1 MGADELFRDRSGNVR
16 ENSLPPVG
24 NPRAAV
30 SVVLGLL
37 AAAAVPLGVAA
48 SYYLERVT
56 LVWSAAGSVPAGLL
70 LGWASIVQ
78 ARRGRDQLQRTIG
91 RSGGQKTTRVGR
103 LLGVLAVLAAITAGL
118 AVGFYGLLT
127 LFAD

>member
-1 MGADELFRDRSGNVR
+1 MAADPLLRDRRRNVQ
-16 ENSLPPVG
+16 ESSLPPVG

-37 AAAAVPLGVAA
+37 ATAAVPLGVAA

-70 LGWASIVQ
+70 LGWAAVVQ
-78 ARRGRDQLQRTIG
+78 ARRGRDQLQRTIW
-91 RSGGQKTTRVGR
+91 RSGGQRATRVGR

-118 AVGFYGLLT
+118 AVGFYGLLQ